1 MTNFTRILK
10 RAQNMKSTAHKFQL
24 AKRAASTLN
33 IINNK
38 KIPPNIK
45 KCPPNSLIS
54 IIIDTKLRISFNTNT
69 IIYKFLIC
77 EQI

>member
-1 MTNFTRILK
+1 
-10 RAQNMKSTAHKFQL
+10 MKSTAHKFQL
-24 AKRAASTLN
+24 SKRAASTLN

-45 KCPPNSLIS
+45 KCPPHSLIS

-69 IIYKFLIC
+69 IIHKFLNC
-77 EQI
+77 ERI

>member
-1 MTNFTRILK
+1 
-10 RAQNMKSTAHKFQL
+10 MKSTAHKFQL

-45 KCPPNSLIS
+45 NAP
-54 IIIDTKLRISFNTNT
+54 
-69 IIYKFLIC
+69 
-77 EQI
+77 QIH